1 MLKYTQFTITLTIY
15 YAMLLFSLMI
25 IIYNFR
31 YNIHTIHTIRVSYS
45 RGVGIPLLIEP
56 PDLRPNVFQHHLS
69 YKPSRA
75 SEATLDISWIFQIP
89 HKQ

>member
-25 IIYNFR
+25 IIYNFI
-31 YNIHTIHTIRVSYS
+31 YNIHTIRVSYS

-56 PDLRPNVFQHHLS
+56 PP
-69 YKPSRA
+69 
-75 SEATLDISWIFQIP
+75 
-89 HKQ
+89 

>member
-25 IIYNFR
+25 IIYNFI
-31 YNIHTIHTIRVSYS
+31 YNIHTIYTIRVSYS

-56 PDLRPNVFQHHLS
+56 PP
-69 YKPSRA
+69 P
-75 SEATLDISWIFQIP
+75 
-89 HKQ
+89 